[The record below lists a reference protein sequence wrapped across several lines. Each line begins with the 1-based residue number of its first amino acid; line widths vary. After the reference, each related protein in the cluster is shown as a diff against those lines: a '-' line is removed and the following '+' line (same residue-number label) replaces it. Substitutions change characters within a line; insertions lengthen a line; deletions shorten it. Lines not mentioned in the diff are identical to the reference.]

1 MNKYYFGGLL
11 LFVPFS
17 SVAMF
22 NLIEEY
28 DLKTQIDTDHVT
40 ITYAGWTYHL
50 SSRNRNQDNYIW
62 GIKYK
67 GYEVSTMINS
77 FDNRS
82 YVLSYHKQWH
92 YNDWIDV
99 GYRLGGITGY
109 TKEENSVQLFGITP
123 LISPTINFHYKSFG
137 IETAIQ
143 TDVFIFSLNYTF

>member
-1 MNKYYFGGLL
+1 MPCLKRFEFPL
-11 LFVPFS
+11 S
-17 SVAMF
+17 AQ
-22 NLIEEY
+22 LI
-28 DLKTQIDTDHVT
+28 K
-40 ITYAGWTYHL
+40 
-50 SSRNRNQDNYIW
+50 
-62 GIKYK
+62 GI
-67 GYEVSTMINS
+67 GIL

-123 LISPTINFHYKSFG
+123 LISPTINFHYKGFG